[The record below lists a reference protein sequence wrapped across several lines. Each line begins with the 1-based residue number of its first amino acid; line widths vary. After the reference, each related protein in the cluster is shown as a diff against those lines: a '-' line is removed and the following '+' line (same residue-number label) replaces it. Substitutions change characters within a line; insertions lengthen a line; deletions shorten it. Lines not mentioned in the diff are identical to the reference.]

1 MRLELWETVK
11 HVYDEISDSDPDER
25 VRLLAG
31 LDAEVREE
39 VERLLG
45 SSDRPPQSTP
55 TGFTTLPDHDFI
67 ARIIRDQHTFEV
79 GQVLLNRFEIRRLLG
94 SGGMGEVYEAHDRS
108 LGRIAI
114 KTLRLELT
122 SERATIEAFRRE
134 IVRGRSVRHPNVC
147 SIYDLFETAGQGEEG
162 IPFFTMELLA
172 GQTLLAAVDLRGPF
186 AEPEARAIALDL
198 CAGLQAA
205 HDTGIIHGDF
215 KGGNVILTPDSSGAI
230 RAKITDFGLARVAP
244 WAEPLESIVH
254 GPVGGTRQYM
264 SGEVLAGDQPS
275 TASDLFS
282 LGVVLFHLRT
292 GQYPF
297 DPDADWDKTMADR
310 SAPPS
315 PERLSEAMEPN
326 WARAIA
332 ACLAPRLD
340 ERAKSAAEVAGMLT
354 ASKSAPRGL
363 SRRAL
368 LFAGVG
374 VVAAAAA
381 GEEIWRRG
389 RVSPG
394 LPAGPLRTII
404 EDFGVRGESPSLGR
418 AARNL
423 LHLSLA
429 AYSRIELIRP
439 AEVEKALEGIGLGG
453 QTLREPLSKQI
464 AAQTKARVLVSGDV
478 SIDNDHYKIGCRA
491 VDTKSGAEILSRQ
504 EIRVKLADLPTGLNR
519 IAEKLAERLGANTQL
534 AQAGAISVEQADTT
548 RADALESFSLGL
560 LYYQAV
566 EQKPALENFRE
577 ATRLDPDF
585 AVAYA
590 FETLALLAFHE
601 EDQAYE
607 PAMKAYQ
614 LKDKLNQHHRLY
626 VEFYYLFLNGDYG
639 AAHQTLRLLVQLLP
653 QDPNLSRQ
661 LATSYE
667 LIERPDQSLPWA
679 RKAAMLDPASQLNEN
694 VLVGVL
700 AENGLKEEAERTLFD
715 SLKRSPDSPV
725 LLYTKAYLHLLNL
738 ECDQALAIF
747 ESLIRRN
754 SLTISSR
761 TEVVK
766 ANMLAGRWD
775 QAQQDLQRDLPVL
788 EFQREFPVRDLYR
801 YWLGQAAE
809 LTGDPS
815 TLLEQA
821 RILSELDP
829 KPTSLDSFHAAA
841 QLAWMAG
848 KSELLETVAGKI
860 RDIQQ
865 IHESTRAEG
874 YWHLTAAL
882 AAHLEGDPAKA
893 EAEIHQA
900 DRFWPD
906 LTTNWIWGELLLAR
920 GVASEALIRFE
931 KVINAKTSAI
941 RFDAVNI
948 WVWSLGRTAQCL
960 EKLGRLSEASTYQR
974 RFSDRWGSRNHY
986 TFTPRIPSA
995 AWQPLFTA

>member
-11 HVYDEISDSDPDER
+11 QVYAEISDSGPDER
-25 VRLLAG
+25 VRVLAG

-45 SSDRPPQSTP
+45 SSDRTGQSTP

-147 SIYDLFETAGQGEEG
+147 SIYDLFETAGQGEGG

-172 GQTLLAAVDLRGPF
+172 GETLLAAVDVRGPF

-215 KGGNVILTPDSSGAI
+215 KGGNVILTPDASGAI

-244 WAEPLESIVH
+244 WAEPLESIAH
-254 GPVGGTRQYM
+254 GPVGGTKQYM
-264 SGEVLAGDQPS
+264 SGEVLAGVPPS
-275 TASDLFS
+275 ATSDVFS

-315 PERLSEAMEPN
+315 LEALSEALDPN
-326 WARAIA
+326 WARAIS

-340 ERAKSAAEVAGMLT
+340 DRAKSAAEVAEVL
-354 ASKSAPRGL
+354 AESKPATHGL
-363 SRRAL
+363 SRRSL

-374 VVAAAAA
+374 AVVVAAA
-381 GEEIWRRG
+381 GEEFWRRG
-389 RVSPG
+389 RAFPG
-394 LPAGPLRTII
+394 LPVGPLRTLV
-404 EDFGVRGESPSLGR
+404 EDLGIRGESPSLGR

-429 AYSRIELIRP
+429 AYSRIELVRP
-439 AEVEKALEGIGLGG
+439 ADVEKALEGIGLGG
-453 QTLREPLSKQI
+453 QTLRQPLSKQI
-464 AAQTKARVLVSGDV
+464 AAQTKARVLVNGDI
-478 SIDNDHYKIGCRA
+478 SLDNEHYKIGCRA

-519 IAEKLAERLGANTQL
+519 IAEKLAGRLGATAQL
-534 AQAGAISVEQADTT
+534 AQAGTITLEQADTT
-548 RADALESFSLGL
+548 RADALESFTLGL
-560 LYYQAV
+560 LYYQAGDRAS
-566 EQKPALENFRE
+566 ALENLRE

-585 AVAYA
+585 AIAYG
-590 FETLALLAFHE
+590 FEALALLALDR
-601 EDQAYE
+601 EDQAFE

-626 VEFYYLFLNGDYG
+626 VEFYYLFVNGDYG
-639 AAHQTLRLLVQLLP
+639 AADEKLLLLAQLLP

-661 LATSYE
+661 LATGYQ
-667 LIERPDQSLPWA
+667 LIERPDLSLPWA
-679 RKAAMLDPASQLNEN
+679 RKAAILDPASQMNQM
-694 VLVGVL
+694 VLISSL
-700 AENGLKEEAERTLFD
+700 AENGLREEADLTLRD
-715 SLKRSPDSPV
+715 ALTRSPESLV
-725 LLYTKAYLHLLNL
+725 LLYATAYVHLLSL
-738 ECDQALAIF
+738 ECDQAIAILKD
-747 ESLIRRN
+747 LIHRN
-754 SLTISSR
+754 PPAFTSR
-761 TEVVK
+761 TDVVK
-766 ANMLAGRWD
+766 ANMLTGRWAL
-775 QAQQDLQRDLPVL
+775 AQQDLQRDLPLL
-788 EFQREFPVRDLYR
+788 EFQREFMMRDLYR
-801 YWLGQAAE
+801 YWLGQVAV
-809 LTGDPS
+809 LTGDQS

-821 RILSELDP
+821 TVLSELGP
-829 KPTSLDSFHAAA
+829 SPTNLESLHAGA

-848 KSELLETVAGKI
+848 KSELLDTVADKI
-860 RDIQQ
+860 REVQK
-865 IHESTRAEG
+865 IHQSTRAEG

-882 AAHLEGDPAKA
+882 AAHLQNDPAKA
-893 EAEIHQA
+893 ETEIQQA

-906 LTTNWIWGELLLAR
+906 ITTNWIGGELQLAR
-920 GVASEALIRFE
+920 GAAAEALIRFQN
-931 KVINAKTSAI
+931 VVNARAAAI
-941 RFDAVNI
+941 HYDAANI
-948 WVWSLGRTAQCL
+948 WVWSLNRTAECL
-960 EKLGRLSEASTYQR
+960 ERLGRLPEASTYQR
-974 RFSDRWGSRNHY
+974 RFRDRWGSRNHY
-986 TFTPRIPSA
+986 TFTPRLNS
-995 AWQPLFTA
+995 TAGQFNPTS